1 MKTPLKALGL
11 SLMLAFGALT
21 LNAVVQPALAQRC
34 AVVVRPRPVYYAARP
49 VYYAPRPVYVAHR
62 PVVVVRPAPVVVVRP
77 YRHAYRPA
85 RRVVVVR

>member
-21 LNAVVQPALAQRC
+21 LNAVVQPAFAQRC
-34 AVVVRPRPVYYAARP
+34 AVVVRPRPVVVARP
-49 VYYAPRPVYVAHR
+49 VYYAPRAVFVAPRRVNCAPR
-62 PVVVVRPAPVVVVRP
+62 PVVVVRPH
-77 YRHAYRPA
+77 RHVIYRPA